1 MPQGPLYLK
10 DLASRAAG
18 RSSCFG
24 ASCTRQHL
32 GQGAICRQQEQRKRQ
47 GLGWT
52 HAASGLGPTARMR
65 DRLHWLWVPAGL
77 QGGPV
82 HRGLWAPLT
91 GPHPKI
97 LGLELWPPPM
107 LQAEGGSAP
116 TLRTKQA
123 RTQPLIKRV

>member
-1 MPQGPLYLK
+1 MDTRCIGPGSYGQ
-10 DLASRAAG
+10 DARQAALAV
-18 RSSCFG
+18 
-24 ASCTRQHL
+24 
-32 GQGAICRQQEQRKRQ
+32 
-47 GLGWT
+47 
-52 HAASGLGPTARMR
+52 
-65 DRLHWLWVPAGL
+65 VPAGL

-82 HRGLWAPLT
+82 HRGLWAPLS